1 MNVNHLEV
9 IGYREDQL
17 KKIFDSSETLSIDLM
32 LNSGNHEI
40 DQENRIIS
48 NDAYWKGFFPV
59 GHVLNFFSS
68 NFHAGFKKRFF
79 KEEDRYAGIT
89 SDTDGFIVRY
99 KWKQLS
105 GPSLNVLFS
114 LDNPMTYINDL
125 VPGEYE
131 FELKVTDNRGDT
143 AIDKIKVIVTGPPNF
158 VPDQN
163 LIKIYPNPVVDIAT
177 LDVKSIK
184 VNTLLTVHLY
194 DLQGKMVFNKELV
207 ANQFN
212 IVDKIDLRNL
222 LKGAYILTVY
232 FDNTEKKTLKIIKQ

>member
-89 SDTDGFIVRY
+89 SDTDGFIHA
-99 KWKQLS
+99 KNILEEKE
-105 GPSLNVLFS
+105 
-114 LDNPMTYINDL
+114 NDRL
-125 VPGEYE
+125 GKHIL
-131 FELKVTDNRGDT
+131 LKYTEIPWQGFYD
-143 AIDKIKVIVTGPPNF
+143 IFKVISDKLLIGKVFIGF
-158 VPDQN
+158 YPDR
-163 LIKIYPNPVVDIAT
+163 KSVV
-177 LDVKSIK
+177 
-184 VNTLLTVHLY
+184 
-194 DLQGKMVFNKELV
+194 
-207 ANQFN
+207 
-212 IVDKIDLRNL
+212 
-222 LKGAYILTVY
+222 
-232 FDNTEKKTLKIIKQ
+232 